1 MNTPDKRS
9 RPGGTANGT
18 LQTTEDGRLVLR
30 YERRLAHPPQRV
42 WRALPEPDPPRV
54 FAFDWGEENLRFEL
68 RREGDGCLL
77 VFNNTLDDR
86 SKLARVGAG
95 WHLCFEVL
103 AEPNRR
109 RILDLLRDGER
120 SVGELVELVRI
131 SQPGVSK
138 HLRVLRQA
146 GLVTVRIDAQRRCY
160 LLRPEPLTEIDT
172 WIEPYRRYWAGRL
185 DALEAHLD
193 SAEEG

>member
-30 YERRLAHPPQRV
+30 YERRLAHSPQRV
-42 WRALPEPDPPRV
+42 WRALTEPDPPRV

-77 VFNNTLDDR
+77 VFTNTLDDR

-95 WHLCFEVL
+95 WHLC
-103 AEPNRR
+103 
-109 RILDLLRDGER
+109 LD
-120 SVGELVELVRI
+120 V
-131 SQPGVSK
+131 
-138 HLRVLRQA
+138 
-146 GLVTVRIDAQRRCY
+146 
-160 LLRPEPLTEIDT
+160 
-172 WIEPYRRYWAGRL
+172 
-185 DALEAHLD
+185 LEANLD
-193 SAEEG
+193 GRQLPWKPDERWNQLYSTIYQQAFD

>member
-9 RPGGTANGT
+9 RPGDAANGT

-30 YERRLAHPPQRV
+30 YERRLAHSPARV
-42 WRALPEPDPPRV
+42 WRALTEPEELGQWFPAAVDMDLVAGGKMRFTFLDKDVDSPDGRITELDPPRV

-95 WHLCFEVL
+95 WHLC
-103 AEPNRR
+103 
-109 RILDLLRDGER
+109 LD
-120 SVGELVELVRI
+120 V
-131 SQPGVSK
+131 
-138 HLRVLRQA
+138 
-146 GLVTVRIDAQRRCY
+146 
-160 LLRPEPLTEIDT
+160 
-172 WIEPYRRYWAGRL
+172 
-185 DALEAHLD
+185 LEANLD
-193 SAEEG
+193 GRQLPWKPDERWNQLYSTIYQQAFD

>member
-30 YERRLAHPPQRV
+30 YERRLAHSPQRV
-42 WRALPEPDPPRV
+42 WRALTEPDPPRV

-95 WHLCFEVL
+95 WHLCLDVL
-103 AEPNRR
+103 EAN
-109 RILDLLRDGER
+109 LDG
-120 SVGELVELVRI
+120 
-131 SQPGVSK
+131 
-138 HLRVLRQA
+138 RQ
-146 GLVTVRIDAQRRCY
+146 L
-160 LLRPEPLTEIDT
+160 PWKP
-172 WIEPYRRYWAGRL
+172 AGRL
-185 DALEAHLD
+185 QARARAPPARPGHREDRRAAALVLAACRAAHRDRHLD
-193 SAEEG
+193 RALPPLLG